1 MFPELL
7 APVTIALFML
17 GLLGAGA
24 IAGFIAGLL
33 GVGGGIVVVMALYF
47 ILAAIGVD
55 ETLRM
60 HVAVGTSLSCIVLTS
75 LASAYAHNKRAKVDF
90 ALLKDWAPGIVI
102 GVFAG
107 SGLALL
113 IDGRTLTA
121 IFAGFAF
128 VMSIYMAAAPLSW
141 RVASEPP
148 RGVLAKLIPAFIGGV
163 SALMGI
169 GGGTLS
175 VPVLSLY
182 GFPMHKAVSTAAAIG
197 FMIGVPGTIGFIIGG
212 WGEPGLPRFSLGYV
226 NLLALILII
235 PTAIAFAPIGVRAAH
250 ALPVRGLRIA
260 FAVFLAATAIRM
272 FASVI
277 G

>member
-1 MFPELL
+1 MSPELL
-7 APVTIALFML
+7 DPITIALFTL

-24 IAGFIAGLL
+24 LAGFIAGLL
-33 GVGGGIVVVMALYF
+33 GVGGGIVIVMALFF
-47 ILAAIGVD
+47 ILSAIGVD
-55 ETLRM
+55 EALRM
-60 HVAVGTSLSCIVLTS
+60 HIAIGTSLSCIVLTS

-102 GVFAG
+102 GVLTG

-113 IDGRTLTA
+113 IDGKTLTA
-121 IFAGFAF
+121 IFAGFALI
-128 VMSIYMAAAPLSW
+128 MSVYMAAAPLHW
-141 RVASEPP
+141 RVASAPP
-148 RGVLAKLIPAFIGGV
+148 RGILARIIPAIIGGV

-197 FMIGVPGTIGFIIGG
+197 FMIGVPGTIGFMIGG
-212 WGEPGLPRFSLGYV
+212 WGEPDLPRFSLGYV
-226 NLLALILII
+226 NLLALALII
-235 PTAIAFAPIGVRAAH
+235 PTAISFAPVGVMAAH
-250 ALPVRGLRIA
+250 ALPVRGLRLA
-260 FAVFLAATAIRM
+260 FALFLAVTAVRM